1 MPKFFTAHEVLEY
14 KRPGLTSQT
23 YGHDELES
31 YDRVLLF
38 KSLRN
43 NTLVKHLDLSKIL
56 NITDAFVAK
65 LSDIL
70 KTNYTLTE
78 LLLPPKTS
86 LRIQVYIT
94 RNRAVADCLNIF
106 SHYLN
111 DEMVSFED
119 VDERIKRLLY
129 IAPFLATEEHELPDT
144 HYLIEAYRVLCSLS
158 YLLGAQPVQALSL
171 LQTPIQTAHLNLV
184 VDKICAEALMAIPT
198 TPENF
203 EKHHTLLAYSAR
215 HNPTSVEFATAL
227 ATLSNMSLDP
237 VSIEHVQQCLRHP
250 KQLPNGAT
258 WLSYDEIFNIA
269 WQAYEKISYGRS
281 PEKHFLG
288 RVIERPYYCPKTVH
302 WLFKSDA
309 FISALLQQY
318 PDQTK
323 FQCLEGF
330 LELRYHEKLG
340 GIYTVDQKYLDQRIF
355 FYNIYDRYLRGQP
368 EEHSVVQ
375 EELADMKH
383 ALIEELQ
390 DEHEVETHTVT
401 QYTWPELRPKKNT
414 HKTLMKISVF
424 NFGYL
429 PDCEGEVD
437 LTEYFGHNVADEV
450 NALIHHGLN
459 TQQLDEANLISLQ
472 EDIQKKVLEYQQL
485 LESPKHPYQDP
496 SDPRIDSYYHSIE
509 NNWRRLKS
517 IVSQLK
523 QGIALQDA
531 VRVFEIEEI
540 PEKNITQ
547 YKHISAYFK
556 HERQFGQFG
565 NVVVYNQEDFV
576 YLTIDEYM
584 IQLRNRYYACSA
596 PDKLQDKNELTQ
608 RPCFFELFPDLVTSA
623 DKFKSNCAILLN
635 VLNKSIAPHAAK
647 STMLNHCSKLMGAM
661 DDAWIDNSDNQIKLL
676 ILIKAICYRH
686 NFWAPIHFWAPESA
700 EAFVRAFEGDAK
712 TAHPNQLTAERI
724 PDITLSTEQLA
735 MLTNKQTTTH
745 DIQQLVEAVHL
756 GNASHVL
763 SIPSSMH

>member
-1 MPKFFTAHEVLEY
+1 MPRIPKKYENLEY
-14 KRPGLTSQT
+14 KNPDLISRT

-31 YDRVLLF
+31 FDRVLLF
-38 KSLRN
+38 ESLTN
-43 NTLVKHLDLSKIL
+43 NTLVKHLDLS
-56 NITDAFVAK
+56 NITNITNALVAK

-78 LLLPPKTS
+78 LVLPPKTS
-86 LRIQVYIT
+86 LRIQVYVT

-119 VDERIKRLLY
+119 VHERIKKLLY

-171 LQTPIQTAHLNLV
+171 LQTPIQPPHLNPV

-215 HNPTSVEFATAL
+215 HNPTSVECATAL
-227 ATLSNMSLDP
+227 ATLSKMSLDP
-237 VSIEHVQQCLRHP
+237 VSIEDVQQCLRHP

-269 WQAYEKISYGRS
+269 WQAYEKIRYGRS
-281 PEKHFLG
+281 PDKHFLR
-288 RVIERPYYCPKTVH
+288 RVIDRPYYCPKTVH
-302 WLFKSDA
+302 FLFKSDT

-340 GIYTVDQKYLDQRIF
+340 GIYTVDQRRL
-355 FYNIYDRYLRGQP
+355 FYNIDGQHLRDKP
-368 EEHSVVQ
+368 EERSVVQ
-375 EELADMKH
+375 EELADMKR

-390 DEHEVETHTVT
+390 DEHKIETHTVT
-401 QYTWPELRPKKNT
+401 QYTWPELRPQKNIN
-414 HKTLMKISVF
+414 KTLMNISVF

-450 NALIHHGLN
+450 NTLIHHGLN
-459 TQQLDEANLISLQ
+459 TQQPDEATLTSLQ
-472 EDIQKKVLEYQQL
+472 EEIQKKVLAYQHL
-485 LESPKHPYQDP
+485 LESPEHPYQDP

-523 QGIALQDA
+523 QGMALQDA

-540 PEKNITQ
+540 PEKHITQ
-547 YKHISAYFK
+547 YKHISAYLNQ
-556 HERQFGQFG
+556 ERQFG

-596 PDKLQDKNELTQ
+596 PDKLQDKSELIKK
-608 RPCFFELFPDLVTSA
+608 PCFFELFPDLVPSA
-623 DKFKSNCAILLN
+623 DKFKSNGAILLN
-635 VLNKSIAPHAAK
+635 ILNKSIAPHAAK
-647 STMLNHCSKLMGAM
+647 STMLNHCSELMGAM

-676 ILIKAICYRH
+676 MLIKAICYRH
-686 NFWAPIHFWAPESA
+686 NFWAPIHFWEPESA
-700 EAFVRAFEGDAK
+700 EVFVRALEGDGK

-735 MLTNKQTTTH
+735 MLTDKQADTR
-745 DIQQLVEAVHL
+745 DIKQLVEEIYI
-756 GNASHVL
+756 SDT
-763 SIPSSMH
+763 SEPSRRYDG